1 MTYRQL
7 FEQIMY
13 DFTEQELNQDVVI
26 RVSDGEHIPV
36 QKVTTTTA
44 ADILDAGHIV
54 LHADWTHTFF
64 QVGNSYR
71 S

>member
-44 ADILDAGHIV
+44 ADHIV

-64 QVGNSYR
+64 QVGESYR